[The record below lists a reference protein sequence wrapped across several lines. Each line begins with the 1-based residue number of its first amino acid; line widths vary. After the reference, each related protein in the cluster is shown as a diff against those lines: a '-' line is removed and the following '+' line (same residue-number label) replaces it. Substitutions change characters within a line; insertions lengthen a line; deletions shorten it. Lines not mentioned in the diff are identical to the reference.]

1 MPKTSE
7 EHTERVQIM
16 LTPDE
21 FNFLREY
28 ASAVNMPVEDLVREL
43 LEKSVFGD
51 EKRMRKLRALK
62 ELFSLEGAPVSDWE
76 EMEPLIESRW
86 GNLSGSQ
93 T

>member
-1 MPKTSE
+1 MPRTSE
-7 EHTERVQIM
+7 EHAKRVQVM

-21 FNFLREY
+21 FEFLQEY

-43 LEKSVFGD
+43 LERSVFGN

-76 EMEPLIESRW
+76 EMEREIEARW
-86 GNLSGSQ
+86 MEPPE
-93 T
+93 TI

>member
-1 MPKTSE
+1 MPKTAE
-7 EHTERVQIM
+7 KYTERVQIM

-21 FNFLREY
+21 FDFLREY

-43 LEKSVFGD
+43 LERSVFGD

-76 EMEPLIESRW
+76 EMERQIETRW
-86 GNLSGSQ
+86 EE
-93 T
+93 